1 MKARNFSGL
10 LGRLDTLPD
19 STLVPIPVV
28 AEHDS
33 VSEDTV
39 KRNYPIV
46 RVSKRVSG
54 VQLGFLRH
62 RGETPKTAA

>member
-1 MKARNFSGL
+1 MKARDYSGL
-10 LGRLDTLPD
+10 IGRLDTLPD
-19 STLVPIPVV
+19 IALIPIPVV
-28 AEHDS
+28 AELDK

-39 KRNYPIV
+39 KRNYPTV
-46 RVSKRVSG
+46 RISKRISG